1 MSRGFDGFEI
11 DDFRDSGF
19 GSGRDV
25 GRGSSS
31 DWNARTNLHNIH
43 REEDRA
49 DRLDREGRQR
59 SRGERPPLARE
70 ERVQAIL
77 SQRARTRYTDRDK
90 DYSLRDSE
98 IHTLSEVGKF
108 RVVAAKDLAEL
119 AYNGDHARMENDVES
134 LARQGLV
141 KVTSISDTEHN
152 PMQVVTLTKE
162 GHQFLSRGKILRPDQ
177 VTYHGLKKPKEAI
190 HDAELYRLYHKVA
203 DEIEGQGG
211 RVLRVKLDYEI
222 KRELYARLARLSD
235 DKGHAP
241 EEVKEEVAARYHLK
255 VVSGEIPIPDLRVE
269 YVRENDGEIQ
279 RRDLELATDHYRPR
293 GLAQKARA
301 GFQIYA
307 PARRYG
313 PIAPYSRRPGIERG
327 DFQPITHEH
336 LRIPTR
342 QPLRFR
348 LYRSRSAVSLPC
360 GSAFRL
366 FHGAAVP

>member
-11 DDFRDSGF
+11 DDFRDSDF

-25 GRGSSS
+25 GRCSSS

-49 DRLDREGRQR
+49 DRLDREERQR
-59 SRGERPPLARE
+59 SRAERPPLARE
-70 ERVQAIL
+70 DPVQAVL
-77 SQRARTRYTDRDK
+77 SQRARTKYTDRDK

-108 RVVAAKDLAEL
+108 RVAATKDLAEL
-119 AYNGDHARMENDVES
+119 AYNGDRARMESDVES
-134 LARQGLV
+134 LSRQGLI
-141 KVTSISDTEHN
+141 KVASISDTEHN

-162 GHQFLSRGKILRPDQ
+162 GPQFLSRGTILRPDQ
-177 VTYHGLKKPKEAI
+177 VTYYGLKKPKEAI

-211 RVLRVKLDYEI
+211 TVLRVKLDYEI

-241 EEVKEEVAARYHLK
+241 EEVKEEVAARNHLK

-307 PARRYG
+307 R
-313 PIAPYSRRPGIERG
+313 RG
-327 DFQPITHEH
+327 DTDR
-336 LRIPTR
+336 LRRIR
-342 QPLRFR
+342 DNREL
-348 LYRSRSAVSLPC
+348 SAAIFSL
-360 GSAFRL
+360 
-366 FHGAAVP
+366 

>member
-19 GSGRDV
+19 DSGRDV

-31 DWNARTNLHNIH
+31 NWNAQTRLYQIH
-43 REEDRA
+43 REEERA
-49 DRLDREGRQR
+49 DQLDREGRQQ
-59 SRGERPPLARE
+59 SREERPPLARE
-70 ERVQAIL
+70 ERVQETL
-77 SQRARTRYTDRDK
+77 SQRTRTRYTDRNK

-108 RVVAAKDLAEL
+108 RVTAAKDLAEL
-119 AYNGDHARMENDVES
+119 AYNGDRDRMENDVEN

-141 KVTSISDTEHN
+141 RVASISDSEHN
-152 PMQVVTLTKE
+152 PMQVVTLTRE
-162 GHQFLSRGKILRPDQ
+162 GQQFLSRGKILRSDQ

-203 DEIEGQGG
+203 DEIEEHGG

-222 KRELYARLARLSD
+222 KRELYSRLARYSD
-235 DKGHAP
+235 ERGQLEDDL
-241 EEVKEEVAARYHLK
+241 KEKIANQYHLK
-255 VVSGEIPIPDLRVE
+255 VVSGEIPIPDLRIE
-269 YVRENDGEIQ
+269 YVRQNENEIQ

-307 PARRYG
+307 R
-313 PIAPYSRRPGIERG
+313 RG
-327 DFQPITHEH
+327 DTDR
-336 LRIPTR
+336 LRRIR
-342 QPLRFR
+342 DDREL
-348 LYRSRSAVSLPC
+348 SAAIFTL
-360 GSAFRL
+360 
-366 FHGAAVP
+366 

>member
-19 GSGRDV
+19 DSGRDV
-25 GRGSSS
+25 GRSSSS

-49 DRLDREGRQR
+49 DRLDREGREH
-59 SRGERPPLARE
+59 RGKERPPLARE

-77 SQRARTRYTDRDK
+77 SQRTRTKYADRDK

-108 RVVAAKDLAEL
+108 RVVAANDLAEF
-119 AYNGDHARMENDVES
+119 AYNGDHSRMENDVES

-141 KVTSISDTEHN
+141 KATSIADNEHN
-152 PMQVVTLTKE
+152 STQVVTLTKE
-162 GHQFLSRGKILRPDQ
+162 GHKFLSRGKMLRPDQ
-177 VTYHGLKKPKEAI
+177 AIYHGLKKPKEAI
-190 HDAELYRLYHKVA
+190 HDTELYRLHHKVA
-203 DEIEGQGG
+203 DEIEGRGG

-241 EEVKEEVAARYHLK
+241 EAVKEEVAQQYHLK

-269 YVRENDGEIQ
+269 YLRENDGEIQ

-293 GLAQKARA
+293 GLSQKARA

-307 PARRYG
+307 R
-313 PIAPYSRRPGIERG
+313 RG
-327 DFQPITHEH
+327 DTDR
-336 LRIPTR
+336 LRRIR
-342 QPLRFR
+342 DDREL
-348 LYRSRSAVSLPC
+348 SAAIFSL
-360 GSAFRL
+360 
-366 FHGAAVP
+366 

>member
-1 MSRGFDGFEI
+1 MSRGFDGFKI
-11 DDFRDSGF
+11 DDFRDSDF

-49 DRLDREGRQR
+49 DSLDREVRERAGR
-59 SRGERPPLARE
+59 ERPPLARE

-77 SQRARTRYTDRDK
+77 SQRTRTKYADRDK

-119 AYNGDHARMENDVES
+119 AYNGDRSRMENDVES
-134 LARQGLV
+134 LARQGLA
-141 KVTSISDTEHN
+141 KVTSIADTEHN
-152 PMQVVTLTKE
+152 PTQVVTLTKE
-162 GHQFLSRGKILRPDQ
+162 GHKFLSRGKVLRPDQ
-177 VTYHGLKKPKEAI
+177 ATYHGLKKPKEAI

-203 DEIEGQGG
+203 DEIEGRDG

-235 DKGHAP
+235 DRGHAP
-241 EEVKEEVAARYHLK
+241 EEVKEEVAKRYHLK
-255 VVSGEIPIPDLRVE
+255 IVSGEIPIPDLRVE
-269 YVRENDGEIQ
+269 YLPENDNEIQ

-293 GLAQKARA
+293 GLSQKARA

-307 PARRYG
+307 R
-313 PIAPYSRRPGIERG
+313 RG
-327 DFQPITHEH
+327 DTDR
-336 LRIPTR
+336 LRRIR
-342 QPLRFR
+342 DDREL
-348 LYRSRSAVSLPC
+348 SAAIFGL
-360 GSAFRL
+360 
-366 FHGAAVP
+366 